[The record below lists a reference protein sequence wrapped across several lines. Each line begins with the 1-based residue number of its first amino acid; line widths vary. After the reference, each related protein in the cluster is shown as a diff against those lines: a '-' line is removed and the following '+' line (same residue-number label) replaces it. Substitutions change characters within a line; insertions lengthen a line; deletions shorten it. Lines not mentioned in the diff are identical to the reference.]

1 MIDLTSKP
9 PKITQSVTAGGGATT
24 VRVSPDGKLALVAN
38 RSEGTVSVFSVANK
52 QLSPINKLD
61 LGNKGSL
68 PSGIVFSR
76 DGKHALLTAGKPL
89 LIKDA
94 GPESFATAWP

>member
-68 PSGIVFSR
+68 PSGIVFSHH
-76 DGKHALLTAGKPL
+76 GKHALLRRA
-89 LIKDA
+89 
-94 GPESFATAWP
+94 SRY